1 MKSESVKYLQE
12 DSWKYLYHIE
22 GKIQESIFLT
32 WNRTQKTLTVKKKKM
47 KLDFFK
53 VKEFSLL
60 KGTIKRGQTRRRGA
74 CVCVYEYDKGLVKNI
89 YRTPTT

>member
-1 MKSESVKYLQE
+1 
-12 DSWKYLYHIE
+12 
-22 GKIQESIFLT
+22 
-32 WNRTQKTLTVKKKKM
+32 M

>member
-1 MKSESVKYLQE
+1 MKLSLSYWGENT
-12 DSWKYLYHIE
+12 
-22 GKIQESIFLT
+22 GKHLFNLEQDTKNI
-32 WNRTQKTLTVKKKKM
+32 NCKKKKM